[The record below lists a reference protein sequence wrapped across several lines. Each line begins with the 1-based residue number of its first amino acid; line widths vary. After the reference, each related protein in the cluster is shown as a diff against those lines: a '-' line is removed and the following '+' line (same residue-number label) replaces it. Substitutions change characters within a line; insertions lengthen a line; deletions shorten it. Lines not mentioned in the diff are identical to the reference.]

1 MAQIQLTNLT
11 SNALPLG
18 DLGSKS
24 LAGNETITITRP
36 ANALP
41 QMASV
46 IAAVAAGT
54 LSVTVTPTAA
64 ELASGFLSPPQSVQA
79 EDLAP
84 VAATDAAAVCGK
96 WRLPMTAG
104 TPGTADDVTLFAVNN
119 LPFKVR
125 VLGVTARIATAIP
138 TATVTARTQSGGAG
152 TAFGAIDAGTA
163 GLVHDDGKTATT
175 VLTPG
180 STVGVYARRSD
191 RGVAGELFIEW
202 RRES

>member
-104 TPGTADDVTLFAVNN
+104 TPGTADPSKAEPLY
-119 LPFKVR
+119 
-125 VLGVTARIATAIP
+125 
-138 TATVTARTQSGGAG
+138 
-152 TAFGAIDAGTA
+152 A
-163 GLVHDDGKTATT
+163 GLVDATPE
-175 VLTPG
+175 VSEG
-180 STVGVYARRSD
+180 SP
-191 RGVAGELFIEW
+191 RGWSLDAPMGDAGGEV
-202 RRES
+202 